1 MLIQAKGLSELAA
14 CWRTR
19 ALELRQVEAGGQAA
33 ALSVAADDLDALIA
47 SAGEELLSLTSA
59 ARESGYSS
67 DHLGRSV
74 RRGAIANGGRE
85 NAPKIRRADLPL
97 KPGHLRQPPAEPSL
111 PIPREQI
118 ALAAITPFRRG
129 AHGQSS

>member
-1 MLIQAKGLSELAA
+1 MDTGDLNELTKR
-14 CWRTR
+14 WRVK
-19 ALELRQVEAGGQAA
+19 ALELRQVEAVGQAA
-33 ALSVAADDLDALIA
+33 ALTLAADDLDALIG

-59 ARESGYSS
+59 ARESGYSE

-74 RRGAIANGGRE
+74 RRGTIANSGRE

-97 KPGHLRQPPAEPSL
+97 KPGHLRQPPADPSL
-111 PIPREQI
+111 PASREQI